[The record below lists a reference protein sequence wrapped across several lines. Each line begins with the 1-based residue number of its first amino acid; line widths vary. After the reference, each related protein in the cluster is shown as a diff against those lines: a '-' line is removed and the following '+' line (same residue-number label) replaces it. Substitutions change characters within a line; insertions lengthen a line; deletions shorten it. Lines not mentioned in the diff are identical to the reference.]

1 MLVEEM
7 ASAAMAAAVLHAH
20 TVDVDGNTTTR
31 HVELFVA
38 CAEAADGSN
47 IGAVAVAQHL
57 HVTIALFNKAGA
69 GVCCCCCCLPPP
81 LLLLLLLLLLQL
93 LLLTAAVC

>member
-57 HVTIALFNKAGA
+57 HVTIALFNKGGA
-69 GVCCCCCCLPPP
+69 GVCCCLPPP